1 MYSGREFIPSHLV
14 PLLILRKIYR
24 PERALRSGVVTIHS
38 SGCVGTT
45 LFLIIDVAHSSVRNV
60 LEKRYNLSEATA
72 SMQAS
77 YLLVGSIILYPA
89 VSY

>member
-1 MYSGREFIPSHLV
+1 MD
-14 PLLILRKIYR
+14 
-24 PERALRSGVVTIHS
+24 TIHS
-38 SGCVGTT
+38 SSRVETT
-45 LFLIIDVAHSSVRNV
+45 LFLIIDVAHPFVRNV

-77 YLLVGSIILYPA
+77 YLLVGSMVLYPA